1 MAVSAKNFPY
11 KFTQDPYKFTQ
22 ENQYKFDPS
31 KAFTNVPQ
39 LNIAEQI
46 PFPVVGMDLGTG
58 KREVNLQQPLPP
70 TAPNDI
76 YGDKGALGSSEDQL
90 RVWEPF
96 LSRQRGEQLQYAKAV
111 SDLEAQQQL
120 GLIQQ
125 LYPTISKAAQEA
137 TQRNLAATLAY
148 EEGSPKQL
156 QARRLSAQTGE
167 TAMMQAL
174 ADQTRAAALLGGS
187 SRGYTGKNVRV

>member
-1 MAVSAKNFPY
+1 LIMAVSAKNF
-11 KFTQDPYKFTQ
+11 PYKFTQ

-46 PFPVVGMDLGTG
+46 PFPVIGMDLGTG
-58 KREVNLQQPLPP
+58 KREINLQQPLPP

-76 YGDKGALGSSEDQL
+76 YGGKGALGSPEEQL
-90 RVWEPF
+90 QVWEPF

-148 EEGSPKQL
+148 EEGSPKQR
-156 QARRLSAQTGE
+156 QARMQSAQAGE
-167 TAMMQAL
+167 ATMMQAI
-174 ADQTRAAALLGGS
+174 ANQAQAAAAM
-187 SRGYTGKNVRV
+187 RGRYQGKNVGIA